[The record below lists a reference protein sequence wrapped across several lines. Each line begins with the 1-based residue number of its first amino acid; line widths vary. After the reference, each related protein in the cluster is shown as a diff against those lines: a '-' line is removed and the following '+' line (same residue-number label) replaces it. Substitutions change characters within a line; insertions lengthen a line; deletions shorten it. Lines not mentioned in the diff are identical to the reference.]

1 METLMVSLRAAR
13 RTDILQM
20 SEKVDTLEREKESVV
35 ENLRLEQAANIQ
47 MQEEIAQL
55 KAQLGK

>member
-1 METLMVSLRAAR
+1 MVSLRAAR